1 MTRAAGARKLTE
13 ARNQLLGMVA
23 QHPDVLVG
31 VRPNGLEDTPQFKLI
46 VDQEKAKALGVSI
59 TTINSTLSTALVV
72 RTSTTSSTAV
82 V

>member
-1 MTRAAGARKLTE
+1 
-13 ARNQLLGMVA
+13 MVA

-31 VRPNGLEDTPQFKLI
+31 VRPNGTEDTPQFKLI

-59 TTINSTLSTALVV
+59 TTINSTLSTARVV

>member
-1 MTRAAGARKLTE
+1 
-13 ARNQLLGMVA
+13 MVA

-31 VRPNGLEDTPQFKLI
+31 VRPNGPEDTPQFKLI

>member
-1 MTRAAGARKLTE
+1 
-13 ARNQLLGMVA
+13 MVA

-59 TTINSTLSTALVV
+59 TTINSTLSTARVV